1 MTIINPN
8 SIAGITSVTA
18 QAGVMNFY
26 KSDGTLAG
34 LQLDG
39 VNFNTTTGI
48 STFNNL
54 VVGGTLTY
62 EDVKNVDSVGIIT
75 ARAGIFVDD
84 SITHIG
90 DTNTKIR
97 FPTNDTITFET
108 SGAENV
114 RIASTGDFTVKTGS
128 QYRGY
133 KLHKAD
139 GGTVA
144 ELVGFHSDNDK
155 GGLTLWETG
164 TKKVQILAH
173 GSSYFT
179 HSVGIGTVAP
189 AEELHLQG
197 NTAVVALIEST
208 GANDSRVRIKA
219 PSDRISYLEFADND
233 ADAGEIRY
241 DHSSNYMGF
250 HVNNNVERLRITSAG
265 EVKIADG
272 GFLTINT
279 NAASSYGVSEALR
292 IDDGGG
298 VNDRALQI
306 FEYQHS
312 GARSHRIQ
320 FNTNTTTNG
329 SAYTHT
335 QGNYGGS
342 SAIDFHN
349 LGDLIFY
356 TDSQAT
362 SGSTDSI
369 TPSERVRIT
378 AAGELQLNTGAKLSN
393 NSSGNSLKIENS
405 NGYVTFGPQNT
416 SYCHLYT
423 DRGRFYFNKK
433 LIVDEGIISAYSEHD
448 LVLTTGSSPGAT
460 STGLCVQNSTNY
472 VGIGTNVPSTAL
484 HIVDEERAQGEDYAT
499 LSLGS
504 PSQPLRRVEIGARR
518 STRGGDW
525 DNLGIGFKVHQ
536 SNNHTEP
543 PVTKMVLDYDGY
555 LGIGSESPKAKLD
568 VWGNIYFNN
577 SMLVSSWDTNG
588 PSSTN
593 IDHIWH
599 DDASTSGTGGTW
611 NFVSDAA
618 AKATGNSCIQ
628 IGFLKSSGGGSFGGN
643 LDVNGSFAATT
654 KSFIIDHPTKEGM
667 KLRYGSLEGPE
678 NGVYVRGRLKDNNT
692 IELPDYWT
700 GLVDEDTITVNLTSI
715 GSESTLHKV
724 VDIYHNTVVIG
735 SEDGNINC
743 FYTVFGERKDVEKME
758 VEY

>member
-1 MTIINPN
+1 
-8 SIAGITSVTA
+8 
-18 QAGVMNFY
+18 
-26 KSDGTLAG
+26 
-34 LQLDG
+34 
-39 VNFNTTTGI
+39 
-48 STFNNL
+48 
-54 VVGGTLTY
+54 
-62 EDVKNVDSVGIIT
+62 
-75 ARAGIFVDD
+75 
-84 SITHIG
+84 
-90 DTNTKIR
+90 
-97 FPTNDTITFET
+97 
-108 SGAENV
+108 
-114 RIASTGDFTVKTGS
+114 
-128 QYRGY
+128 
-133 KLHKAD
+133 
-139 GGTVA
+139 
-144 ELVGFHSDNDK
+144 
-155 GGLTLWETG
+155 
-164 TKKVQILAH
+164 
-173 GSSYFT
+173 
-179 HSVGIGTVAP
+179 
-189 AEELHLQG
+189 
-197 NTAVVALIEST
+197 
-208 GANDSRVRIKA
+208 
-219 PSDRISYLEFADND
+219 
-233 ADAGEIRY
+233 
-241 DHSSNYMGF
+241 
-250 HVNNNVERLRITSAG
+250 
-265 EVKIADG
+265 IADG

-292 IDDGGG
+292 IDDSGAFT
-298 VNDRALQI
+298 DRALQI
-306 FEYQHS
+306 FEYHHS

-667 KLRYGSLEGPE
+667 KLRYG
-678 NGVYVRGRLKDNNT
+678 
-692 IELPDYWT
+692 
-700 GLVDEDTITVNLTSI
+700 
-715 GSESTLHKV
+715 
-724 VDIYHNTVVIG
+724 
-735 SEDGNINC
+735 
-743 FYTVFGERKDVEKME
+743 
-758 VEY
+758 